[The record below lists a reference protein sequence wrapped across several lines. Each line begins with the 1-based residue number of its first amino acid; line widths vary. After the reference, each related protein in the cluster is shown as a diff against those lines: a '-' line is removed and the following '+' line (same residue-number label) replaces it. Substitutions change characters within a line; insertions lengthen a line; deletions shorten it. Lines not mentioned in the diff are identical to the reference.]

1 MTTDARAR
9 RIDFASRVIGA
20 SPETLYRAFVD
31 PASLLRWLPPSG
43 MKAELERFEP
53 REGGTYRMVLRYEG
67 VEHPPG
73 KSSEHSD
80 VVEGRFV
87 ELVPDVRVVQ
97 DVDFVSN
104 DPAFAGTMRMT
115 WSLIRVAAGTE
126 VAIACENV
134 PDGISKADHDAGL
147 KSSLE
152 NLAAFV
158 E

>member
-1 MTTDARAR
+1 
-9 RIDFASRVIGA
+9 
-20 SPETLYRAFVD
+20 
-31 PASLLRWLPPSG
+31 

-53 REGGTYRMVLRYEG
+53 REGGTYRMVLSYEG
-67 VEHPPG
+67 AEHTAG
-73 KSSEHSD
+73 KSSEDSD

-87 ELVPDVRVVQ
+87 ELVPNVRVVQ
-97 DVDFVSN
+97 EVDFESE
-104 DPAFAGTMRMT
+104 DPAFAGTMRMI
-115 WSLIRVAAGTE
+115 WSLAPIAAGTE

-134 PDGISKADHDAGL
+134 PEGISREDHAVGL

>member
-1 MTTDARAR
+1 
-9 RIDFASRVIGA
+9 
-20 SPETLYRAFVD
+20 
-31 PASLLRWLPPSG
+31 
-43 MKAELERFEP
+43 
-53 REGGTYRMVLRYEG
+53 MVLTYERAG
-67 VEHPPG
+67 HTPG

-87 ELVPDVRVVQ
+87 ELVPNVRVVQ
-97 DVDFVSN
+97 EIDFESD
-104 DPAFAGTMRMT
+104 DPAFAGTMRMI
-115 WSLIRVAAGTE
+115 WSLVPVAGGTE

-134 PDGISKADHDAGL
+134 PEGVSKEDHAVGL

>member
-1 MTTDARAR
+1 MTNETHAR
-9 RIDFASRVIGA
+9 RVDRASRVIGA
-20 SPETLYRAFVD
+20 SPEALYRAFID
-31 PASLLRWLPPSG
+31 PASLICWLPPSG
-43 MKAELERFEP
+43 MKAEIQRFEP
-53 REGGTYRMVLRYEG
+53 RAGGTYRMVLTYEG
-67 VEHPPG
+67 AAHTRG

-87 ELVPDVRVVQ
+87 ELVPNVRIVQ
-97 DVDFVSN
+97 EVDFESD

-115 WSLIRVAAGTE
+115 WSLAAVAGGTE
-126 VAIACENV
+126 TAIACENV
-134 PDGISKADHDAGL
+134 PDGITRGDHAMGL